1 MEQFHSFDWTKFE
14 ESIHNKTNFTR
25 LRVSVVNAIR
35 NDPTSSRNEADLA
48 LQMLWK
54 GYPEVF
60 EKKRDLEYEEQR
72 PDPAAWDK
80 DYFLKYATYVED
92 NFCPERIKQLR
103 EIGKKVYGRPAAPAV
118 NRTPLQSAAAVSQK
132 TPQRAAQPKAATT
145 QKSTTP
151 NPTRAP
157 EPQKPP
163 LAAGLLIV
171 AVLVLV
177 VLVVCLLGKE
187 TNAHAA
193 AAILNMP
200 EMLPLLP
207 QQLTQ
212 LIE

>member
-14 ESIHNKTNFTR
+14 ESIQNKTNFTR

-132 TPQRAAQPKAATT
+132 TPQRTAQPKAATT

-157 EPQKPP
+157 EPQKLP

-171 AVLVLV
+171 AVLVLM

-200 EMLPLLP
+200 EMLSLLP
-207 QQLTQ
+207 QQLT
-212 LIE
+212 

>member
-14 ESIHNKTNFTR
+14 ESIQNKTNFTR

-35 NDPTSSRNEADLA
+35 NDPTSSRDEADRA
-48 LQMLWK
+48 LRMLWK

-103 EIGKKVYGRPAAPAV
+103 EIGKKVYGSPVAPAV

-132 TPQRAAQPKAATT
+132 TPQRAAQPKAA
-145 QKSTTP
+145 KSTTP

-171 AVLVLV
+171 AVLVLM
-177 VLVVCLLGKE
+177 VLVVCLMGKE

-200 EMLPLLP
+200 EMLPLFP
-207 QQLTQ
+207 QQLT
-212 LIE
+212 